1 MKVLWVRPV
10 AELEQ
15 RERALAGLS
24 NLFINRKVFIND
36 KHD

>member
-15 RERALAGLS
+15 RERALAGLNPILSFEKQSIKS
-24 NLFINRKVFIND
+24 N
-36 KHD
+36 